1 MLTIHQLLLYAHIG
15 FGAVAL
21 VLFWL
26 PLITKKGSVAHRR
39 IGRWY
44 VLGMYIVSGTGV
56 AMSLMVLAAPGYF
69 KPNLPTA
76 ATYVFWAL
84 LLFLSLLTLVNVRLA
99 MLVLRHKHHPEVFRQ
114 ARYLWMPLV
123 MLAGGVSLVI
133 IAFNASQLLL
143 LHYIFGALGIVT
155 AAQMLQLSVAR
166 KLKPNTWLLQHISAT
181 IGSGIALYTAFIAFG
196 ARHFLGFLG
205 DWQLLA
211 WILPGIVGSF
221 AIAWMSKRYRQ
232 HTHA

>member
-1 MLTIHQLLLYAHIG
+1 MLTVHQLLLYAHIG
-15 FGAVAL
+15 FGALAL

-26 PLITKKGSVAHRR
+26 PFATRKGSVTHRR

-69 KPNLPTA
+69 KPNVPTA
-76 ATYVFWAL
+76 AVYVFWAL

-99 MLVLRHKHHPEVFRQ
+99 MLVLQYKHRPEVFRQ

-123 MLAGGVSLVI
+123 MLAGGIGLVI

-143 LHYIFGALGIVT
+143 LHYIFGVLGVVT

-166 KLKPNTWLLQHISAT
+166 TLKPNTWLLQHISAT
-181 IGSGIALYTAFIAFG
+181 IGSGIALYTAFMAFG
-196 ARHFLGFLG
+196 ARQFLGFLG

-211 WILPGIVGSF
+211 WIIPGIVGSF
-221 AIAWMSKRYRQ
+221 AIAWISKRYRQ
-232 HTHA
+232 HKHA